1 MLRLF
6 YRVGKKPIYLQE
18 DLIESIEPT
27 DHEDRVN
34 VVLASGST
42 FEVVSGA
49 KYLSEEINGRRT
61 VPGASVFDAVF
72 GGKH

>member
-1 MLRLF
+1 MLRMF
-6 YRVGKKPIYLQE
+6 YRTGKNPIYLQE

-27 DHEDRVN
+27 DHEDK
-34 VVLASGST
+34 VVVTVASGNSY
-42 FEVVSGA
+42 EVVSGA

-72 GGKH
+72 GGRH